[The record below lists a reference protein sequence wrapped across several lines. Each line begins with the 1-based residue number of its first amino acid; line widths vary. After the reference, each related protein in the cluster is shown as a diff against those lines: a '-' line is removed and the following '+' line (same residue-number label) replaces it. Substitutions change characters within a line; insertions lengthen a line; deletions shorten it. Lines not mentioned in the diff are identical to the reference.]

1 MSCALTSGYALG
13 CRNNVGGISEI
24 RLASWNVTGSVA
36 TNASGTVTGFTG
48 YASGGTAFYK
58 YELPKGVGQ
67 FTETTNASIENGTIF
82 YQQEMTLVINRLTQ
96 AVRNELRLA
105 SNGRLLAIVTDRN
118 GKYWLLGE
126 TNGIEVTGG
135 TAQSGTA
142 MGDRGGYELTFTA
155 MEAQPC
161 REVLSTIIA
170 GVTSAT
176 QITGGAN

>member
-36 TNASGTVTGFTG
+36 TNTTGTVTGFTG
-48 YASGGTAFYK
+48 YASGSNAFYK

-155 MEAQPC
+155 MEANPC
-161 REVLSTIIA
+161 REVSSTIIA